1 MSTASG
7 RTVETEVRSSDG
19 TSIAFEQSGRGP
31 ALILVSSALADR
43 SDTRKLAG
51 ILAGHFTVINYDRRG
66 RGASSDGASYA
77 VEREVED
84 IAALIGHAGG
94 SASVFGSS
102 SGAVLALRAAAAGLD
117 VDRLALYEPPFSV
130 TRDDFGPPEGFAGHI
145 GTLLAEDRRSEAVK
159 AFMVQA
165 QNMPAFMVGSMRL
178 MPGVWRT
185 LTGMAHT
192 LPYDLAVMGDTQ
204 RGRPLEP
211 KPWSAVRAGPGA
223 DRIQE
228 PGGIRTGR
236 TGTDRGTARCPAP
249 HPEGAQSRS
258 GRHGAQEDRPRDHR
272 VPRGP
277 ARAIGVPRVRARPP
291 AEAVPAA
298 VRASERGDRRREVR
312 QGAKRLPRPPA
323 VPHHVRL

>member
-66 RGASSDGASYA
+66 RGASSDGAAYA

-130 TRDDFGPPEGFAGHI
+130 TQDDFGPPEGFAGHI

-211 KPWSAVRAGPGA
+211 KPWSAVKAPVLVLTGSRSPEGFGRAAQALTEVLPDARHRTLKGLNHGA
-223 DRIQE
+223 VVMAPRKIAPE
-228 PGGIRTGR
+228 IIEFLGAP
-236 TGTDRGTARCPAP
+236 PAP
-249 HPEGAQSRS
+249 
-258 GRHGAQEDRPRDHR
+258 
-272 VPRGP
+272 
-277 ARAIGVPRVRARPP
+277 
-291 AEAVPAA
+291 
-298 VRASERGDRRREVR
+298 
-312 QGAKRLPRPPA
+312 
-323 VPHHVRL
+323 